1 MGNYL
6 SYGGIRIGIF
16 LIGLLP
22 MPIIHFLSTG
32 ISFLLSKIIKYR
44 KKIIDKNL
52 KLSFPSASNEN
63 LNTVRITFYNY
74 FSDLIM
80 ETIKGFS
87 MSLESLT
94 ERVVDKEP
102 EIMQDIFKKNKKVL
116 MVMGHYGNFEWLC
129 RALPVIIP
137 NCEHICLYQPVK
149 NKLLDDFVKKDREK
163 YGMKMISVKDMKALI
178 AIAQTDTR
186 QCFWFV
192 MDQVP
197 GAPHESAHW
206 MQFLNQ
212 DTPVI
217 MGPEKF
223 AKRIKAA
230 VVYTELQ
237 RKTRGYYT
245 LHHSLITEN
254 ADNNPAF
261 EITEKEMYCLE
272 KGIKKQPELWL
283 WSHNRWKHHRMLPS

>member
-116 MVMGHYGNFEWLC
+116 MVMGHYGN
-129 RALPVIIP
+129 
-137 NCEHICLYQPVK
+137 Y
-149 NKLLDDFVKKDREK
+149 
-163 YGMKMISVKDMKALI
+163 
-178 AIAQTDTR
+178 
-186 QCFWFV
+186 
-192 MDQVP
+192 
-197 GAPHESAHW
+197 HW
-206 MQFLNQ
+206 
-212 DTPVI
+212 
-217 MGPEKF
+217 
-223 AKRIKAA
+223 
-230 VVYTELQ
+230 
-237 RKTRGYYT
+237 
-245 LHHSLITEN
+245 
-254 ADNNPAF
+254 
-261 EITEKEMYCLE
+261 
-272 KGIKKQPELWL
+272 
-283 WSHNRWKHHRMLPS
+283 

>member
-6 SYGGIRIGIF
+6 WYGSIRIGIF

-44 KKIIDKNL
+44 KRIIDKNL
-52 KLSFPSASNEN
+52 KLSFPSVPIEN
-63 LNTVRITFYNY
+63 LYAVRIAFYNY

-87 MSLESLT
+87 MSLVSLT

-129 RALPVIIP
+129 RSLPSIIP

-149 NKLLDDFVKKDREK
+149 NKLLDEFVKKDREK

-178 AIAQTDTR
+178 AISQTNTT

-217 MGPEKF
+217 IGPEKF

-254 ADNNPAF
+254 AANNPAF
-261 EITEKEMYCLE
+261 EITEKEMNCLE
-272 KGIKKQPELWL
+272 KGIKKNPELWL
-283 WSHNRWKHHRMLPS
+283 WSHNRWKHHRLVPS